1 MKEALKVFDSDKDG
15 KITIQEFKYAMMT
28 MGEKM
33 QEHEIDEI
41 IQDTQII
48 NNNFISIEDFAKLI
62 MTRI

>member
-1 MKEALKVFDSDKDG
+1 
-15 KITIQEFKYAMMT
+15 MMT

-41 IQDTQII
+41 IADTNLI
-48 NNNFISIEDFAKLI
+48 NGNFISIEDFAKLI